1 MLDEIRA
8 GKVLNK
14 TANIEAERP
23 SSVRTGAGGGGLL
36 GNLAARLD
44 DLRMDV
50 AGSSESSSED
60 HGVGVVVRNAAGK
73 TKHFTMRRQPCQS
86 VVVITLSGRE

>member
-1 MLDEIRA
+1 MNSRNNLLDEIRA

-23 SSVRTGAGGGGLL
+23 SSVRTGACGGGLL
-36 GNLAARLD
+36 GNLAARLE

-60 HGVGVVVRNAAGK
+60 
-73 TKHFTMRRQPCQS
+73 TDS
-86 VVVITLSGRE
+86 DEWDD